1 MVFYALLEANKYMED
16 NYILHYLLIQ
26 KQKQEHYSVV
36 EEHYEEYHSLVNK
49 CLMLYLISLILLGVL
64 GHNTSY
70 I

>member
-26 KQKQEHYSVV
+26 KQKQEHYFVV
-36 EEHYEEYHSLVNK
+36 EEHYEEYHSHVNK